1 MLGAINLITTIVNM
15 RSPGGGNIINNRMI
29 LQLKEINGSII
40 KYKPNKYKDVIT
52 LEQIKIMQKSIK
64 EVITRSLLGG

>member
-40 KYKPNKYKDVIT
+40 KYKLNILNLFKNIVY
-52 LEQIKIMQKSIK
+52 S
-64 EVITRSLLGG
+64 